1 MFTYRLDA
9 DTELRLL
16 EERHALELYD
26 LTHQNREHLR
36 RWLPWVD
43 TVTSVEVTRKFIRNS
58 LKQFVA
64 QRGFQAGIWHT
75 GRLVG
80 VIGYHKI
87 DWHNRK
93 TSLGYWLG
101 AAFQGKGIVTKACGA
116 LVEHAFRDL
125 KLNRV
130 EIRCAAQN
138 KRSRAI
144 PERLG
149 FVQEGISRQA
159 EWLYDHYVDH
169 VIYGMLA
176 SEWKSNSRSFTQG
189 AKR

>member
-1 MFTYRLDA
+1 MFICRLDA
-9 DTELRLL
+9 EAELRLL
-16 EERHALELYD
+16 EDRHAAELFL
-26 LTHQNREHLR
+26 LTDQNRGHLR

-43 TVTSVEVTRKFIRNS
+43 ATTSIEITRKFIKNA
-58 LKQFVA
+58 LKQFSTN
-64 QRGFQAGIWHT
+64 RGFQTGIWYQ

-80 VIGYHKI
+80 VIGYHRI
-87 DWHNRK
+87 DWFNRK
-93 TSLGYWLG
+93 TSIGYWLG
-101 AAFQGKGIVTKACGA
+101 ASFQGKGLMTKACRA
-116 LVEHAFRDL
+116 LVDYAFGEL

-176 SEWKSNSRSFTQG
+176 SEWPGGR
-189 AKR
+189 

>member
-1 MFTYRLDA
+1 MFSCRLDA
-9 DTELRLL
+9 EAELRLL
-16 EERHALELYD
+16 EEHQAAELFM
-26 LTHQNREHLR
+26 LTDRNRSHLR

-43 TVTSVEVTRKFIRNS
+43 ATTSVEVTRKFIKNA
-58 LKQFVA
+58 LKQFA
-64 QRGFQAGIWHT
+64 TGRGFQAGLWYQS
-75 GRLVG
+75 RMAG

-87 DWHNRK
+87 DWFNRK

-101 AAFQGKGIVTKACGA
+101 MEFQGKGLMTKACQA
-116 LVEHAFRDL
+116 MLDYAFHEL

-130 EIRCAAQN
+130 EIRCATEN

-169 VIYGMLA
+169 VIYGVLA
-176 SEWKSNSRSFTQG
+176 SEWRRG
-189 AKR
+189 R

>member
-1 MFTYRLDA
+1 MFSFRLDEEA
-9 DTELRLL
+9 ELRLL
-16 EERHALELYD
+16 EEHQAAELFL
-26 LTHQNREHLR
+26 LTDRNRSHLR

-43 TVTSVEVTRKFIRNS
+43 ATTSVEVTRKFIKNA
-58 LKQFVA
+58 LKQFA
-64 QRGFQAGIWHT
+64 TGRGFQAGLWYHS
-75 GRLVG
+75 RMAG

-87 DWHNRK
+87 DWFNRK

-101 AAFQGKGIVTKACGA
+101 MEFQGKGLMTKACQA
-116 LVEHAFRDL
+116 MLDYAFHEL

-130 EIRCAAQN
+130 EIRCATEN

-169 VIYGMLA
+169 VIYGILA
-176 SEWKSNSRSFTQG
+176 SEWRG
-189 AKR
+189 GR

>member
-1 MFTYRLDA
+1 MFSCRLDA
-9 DTELRLL
+9 EAELRLL
-16 EERHALELYD
+16 EEHQAAELFL
-26 LTHQNREHLR
+26 LTDRNRSHLR

-43 TVTSVEVTRKFIRNS
+43 ATTSVEVTRKFIRNA
-58 LKQFVA
+58 LKQFA
-64 QRGFQAGIWHT
+64 TGRGFQAGLWYQN
-75 GRLVG
+75 RMAG

-87 DWHNRK
+87 DWFNRK

-101 AAFQGKGIVTKACGA
+101 MEFQGKGLMTKACQA
-116 LVEHAFRDL
+116 LLDYAFHEL

-130 EIRCAAQN
+130 EIRCATEN

-149 FVQEGISRQA
+149 FVQEGITRQA

-169 VIYGMLA
+169 VIYGVLA
-176 SEWKSNSRSFTQG
+176 SEWRG
-189 AKR
+189 GR

>member
-1 MFTYRLDA
+1 MFMLRLDA

-16 EERHALELYD
+16 EERHALELHA
-26 LTHQNREHLR
+26 LTDQNREHLR

-43 TVTSVEVTRKFIRNS
+43 ATSSVEVTRRFIQKG
-58 LKQFVA
+58 LKQFA
-64 QRGFQAGIWHT
+64 AHRGFQAGIWHKGT
-75 GRLVG
+75 LAG

-93 TSLGYWLG
+93 TSLGYWL
-101 AAFQGKGIVTKACGA
+101 AASFEGKGIITKASRA
-116 LVEHAFRDL
+116 LIEYAFHEL
-125 KLNRV
+125 KLNRI
-130 EIRCAAQN
+130 EIRCAIEN
-138 KRSRAI
+138 KRSRGI

-149 FVQEGISRQA
+149 FIQEGTSRQA

-176 SEWKSNSRSFTQG
+176 SEWQG
-189 AKR
+189 AREATS